1 MRSPT
6 FLMRTDT
13 EYFNMEPIGIYLHI
27 PFCKS
32 KCGYCDF
39 YSLVGKEDMFEQYT
53 QSLIASLRKWGEN
66 LRRNAD
72 TLYFGGGTP
81 SLLSPTQ
88 IERIIKTARENF
100 SLTDAEITL
109 ECNPSTVYDGFFEQV
124 AESGVNRIS
133 LGLQSANADERSA
146 LGRKATPQQ
155 AEFAVYSAQK
165 SGIDNIS
172 LDLMLALPNQT
183 EKSLINSIDFCKNVG
198 AKHISAYILKP
209 EQNTPFFKRTNE
221 HPSEDFEADM
231 YLSACEE
238 IEKRGYNQ
246 YEISNFSKSGFESR
260 HNLKYWRGEEYLGLG
275 PAAHSFIDGKRMFFE
290 RDLNAF
296 LNGAQ
301 PVFDSYGGDFEE
313 FCMLRL
319 RLTGGLRN
327 EDVIKKFSHPIPDSI
342 FRKAA
347 NLQKHGL
354 LVCDGNSIRLTKQGF
369 LLSNSVITE
378 LIG

>member
-1 MRSPT
+1 MK
-6 FLMRTDT
+6 
-13 EYFNMEPIGIYLHI
+13 PIGIYLHI

-32 KCGYCDF
+32 KCDYCDF
-39 YSLVGKEDMFEQYT
+39 YSLVGKEDMFEKYT
-53 QSLIASLRKWGEN
+53 QSLISSLHKWGEN
-66 LRRNAD
+66 LRTNAD

-81 SLLSPTQ
+81 SLLSPEQ
-88 IERIIKTARENF
+88 IGQIIKTARENF

-124 AESGVNRIS
+124 AECGVNRIS

-146 LGRKATPQQ
+146 LGRKATPKQ
-155 AEFAVYSAQK
+155 AEFAVRSAQK

-183 EKSLINSIDFCKNVG
+183 EKSLVNSIDFCENIG

-209 EQNTPFFKRTNE
+209 EQGTPFAKRTSE

-231 YLSACEE
+231 YLCACEE
-238 IEKRGYNQ
+238 IEKRGYKQ
-246 YEISNFSKSGFESR
+246 YEISNFSKEGFESR

-275 PAAHSFIDGKRMFFE
+275 PAAHSFLGDKRMFFE
-290 RDLNAF
+290 RNLCAF
-296 LNGAQ
+296 IAGAE
-301 PVFDSYGGDFEE
+301 PVFDSPGGDFEE

-319 RLTGGLRN
+319 RLAEGLRN
-327 EDVIKKFSHPIPDSI
+327 KDVTEKFGHPIPDRI
-342 FRKAA
+342 LKKAE

-354 LVCDGNSIRLTKQGF
+354 LVCDEHSIRLTKQGF
-369 LLSNSVITE
+369 LLSNSVISA
-378 LIG
+378 LID

>member
-1 MRSPT
+1 MK
-6 FLMRTDT
+6 
-13 EYFNMEPIGIYLHI
+13 NIGIYLHI

-32 KCGYCDF
+32 KCDYCDF

-53 QSLIASLRKWGEN
+53 QSLISSLQKWGEK
-66 LRRNAD
+66 LGISAD

-81 SLLSPTQ
+81 SLLSPEQ
-88 IERIIKTARENF
+88 IGRIIKTARENF

-109 ECNPSTVYDGFFEQV
+109 ECNPSTIYDGFFERV
-124 AESGVNRIS
+124 SECGVNRIS
-133 LGLQSANADERSA
+133 LGLQSANADERST

-155 AEFAVYSAQK
+155 AEFAVRSAQK

-183 EKSLINSIDFCKNVG
+183 EKSLINSIDFCENVG

-209 EQNTPFFKRTNE
+209 EQGTPFAKRTSE

-231 YLSACEE
+231 YLFACEQ
-238 IEKRGYNQ
+238 IEKRGYKQ
-246 YEISNFSKSGFESR
+246 YEISNFSKAGFESR
-260 HNLKYWRGEEYLGLG
+260 HNLKYWQGEEYLGLG

-290 RDLNAF
+290 RDLCAF
-296 LNGAQ
+296 INGAE
-301 PVFDSYGGDFEE
+301 PVFDSLGGDFEE

-319 RLTGGLRN
+319 RLAEGLKD
-327 EDVIKKFSHPIPDSI
+327 EDVVKKFGHSIPSKI
-342 FRKAA
+342 FEKAK

-354 LVCDGNSIRLTKQGF
+354 LTCDEHSIRLTKQGF
-369 LLSNSVITE
+369 LLSNSVISS
-378 LIG
+378 LID